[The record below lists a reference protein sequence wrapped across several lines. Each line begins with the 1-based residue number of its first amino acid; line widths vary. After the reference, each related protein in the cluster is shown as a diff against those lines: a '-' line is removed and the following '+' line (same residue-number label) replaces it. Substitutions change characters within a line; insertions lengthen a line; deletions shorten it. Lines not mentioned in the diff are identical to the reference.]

1 MLLPRDETTG
11 RLEFVDEHG
20 TPVGKVHLPNDTQL
34 FGLEKGTV
42 YLQRPVPVATSPS
55 RTPAQSA

>member
-1 MLLPRDETTG
+1 MLLPRDETTD

-20 TPVGKVHLPNDTQL
+20 TPVGKVNRPKDTQL

-42 YLQRPVPVATSPS
+42 YLQRPVPVAIAPS
-55 RTPAQSA
+55 GTPAQAA